1 MCAIATA
8 AGGQRLAGLAP
19 ADEYAPAGARA
30 EAMLEEFVRQQ
41 RIPGFSIAVGQGG
54 RMLWSAGFGWADVE
68 QKVPVTPETRFRTGS
83 VAKPLTAAAAV
94 LLHQRGALDLD
105 RPVREYLPEFPREAF
120 DFTPRQLAGHLAGIR
135 HYEDGRPLSQKRYA
149 SVAESFELFADKPLL
164 HRPGARYRYS
174 SYGYVLLSA
183 VIEAAARAPFLE
195 HMQRYVFDPLGM
207 TSTSP
212 EYGREV
218 HPRRAAFYVRKA
230 GQLQAAPFK
239 DFSYIWA
246 AGGFL
251 TTPADLVRFGMGLLD
266 DDFMDAAARDLL
278 FTPQTTVDGKSTGY
292 GVGWRIAA
300 DADGRRL
307 AHHGGQTD
315 GGRAYLLL
323 YPEEGLVIAAMAN
336 LETASFVLGES
347 TTIAELFLEQWRP
360 SPDSKALRPQGVFRF
375 SAEIDG
381 KPREGLLHLS
391 GDWERE
397 IGWASEFYSKN
408 TPVVHATVENAQTRL
423 VLATSWGLANLWVR
437 FDDKGFKGRWGWH
450 EPRWPILGTRVE

>member
-8 AGGQRLAGLAP
+8 AAGQRLAGLAP
-19 ADEYAPAGARA
+19 ADEYAPAAARA
-30 EAMLEEFVRQQ
+30 EAMVEEFVRQQ

-54 RMLWSAGFGWADVE
+54 RILWSAGFGWADVE
-68 QKVPVTPETRFRTGS
+68 QKVPVTRETRFRTGS

-105 RPVREYLPEFPREAF
+105 RPVREYLPAFPRKAF

-164 HRPGARYRYS
+164 HRPGTRYRYS

-251 TTPADLVRFGMGLLD
+251 TTPADLVRFGDATPPNGPILAVRVANLDEKDAVLAVDRPGFFTIPHFDGYPGLLIQL
-266 DDFMDAAARDLL
+266 DAVAIPDLRAAMRDAWLATAPRKHARSFLGVGGRDL
-278 FTPQTTVDGKSTGY
+278 
-292 GVGWRIAA
+292 
-300 DADGRRL
+300 
-307 AHHGGQTD
+307 
-315 GGRAYLLL
+315 
-323 YPEEGLVIAAMAN
+323 N
-336 LETASFVLGES
+336 L
-347 TTIAELFLEQWRP
+347 
-360 SPDSKALRPQGVFRF
+360 
-375 SAEIDG
+375 
-381 KPREGLLHLS
+381 
-391 GDWERE
+391 
-397 IGWASEFYSKN
+397 
-408 TPVVHATVENAQTRL
+408 
-423 VLATSWGLANLWVR
+423 
-437 FDDKGFKGRWGWH
+437 
-450 EPRWPILGTRVE
+450 